1 MAKTYDLNF
10 RIKTDAKPTRKA
22 LEMTAAEFKDFNR
35 TVKASQTPL
44 DRFEKDLSD
53 LNKAFKTG
61 KIREDQYAH
70 GLKRIESQ
78 YAKTTTKQKKMFA
91 GMKAGFGS
99 GLAGMAAGFVGFHT
113 VTKGLET
120 VKSQMEDIDKIAK
133 SARGIGAK
141 TEFLSGLEFAAQR
154 ASGLAEGAATKG
166 IEKMTRRIEEAAQGT
181 GEAVKALNML
191 GLEASALAAMSPE
204 EQFKVLSRAMDGVTD
219 AGQRTLIATQ
229 LFSERQAKLHTTM
242 ALTNSEYETQIELA
256 KKLGKIVTEEEA
268 RKAEAYVDSMHE
280 LDAMQA
286 KYEKAMAMNAMGGLN
301 IFAGESQVARGR
313 FATAALEGDVQ
324 VKMELFN
331 NLMTMGLMGGDG
343 MSGKTAE
350 ALTGRSLRAKT
361 QEELDIQR
369 AGYAKEDE
377 EAQAKLNKEIGQT
390 LEWEEM
396 LTAEQ
401 KKQERN
407 SGFGNFFGDQL
418 KEAKKAAE
426 AVKGGL
432 GHLALSAAG
441 EFDRARNISREGA
454 DEFDI
459 TKVTRDPME
468 SVGAGS
474 SEAFKLFNQQTSLQ
488 KTEKD
493 ASKKTADNTKQSS
506 DILGS
511 IWGLMESAKGL
522 EL

>member
-1 MAKTYDLNF
+1 
-10 RIKTDAKPTRKA
+10 
-22 LEMTAAEFKDFNR
+22 
-35 TVKASQTPL
+35 
-44 DRFEKDLSD
+44 
-53 LNKAFKTG
+53 
-61 KIREDQYAH
+61 
-70 GLKRIESQ
+70 
-78 YAKTTTKQKKMFA
+78 
-91 GMKAGFGS
+91 
-99 GLAGMAAGFVGFHT
+99 
-113 VTKGLET
+113 
-120 VKSQMEDIDKIAK
+120 
-133 SARGIGAK
+133 
-141 TEFLSGLEFAAQR
+141 
-154 ASGLAEGAATKG
+154 
-166 IEKMTRRIEEAAQGT
+166 
-181 GEAVKALNML
+181 
-191 GLEASALAAMSPE
+191 
-204 EQFKVLSRAMDGVTD
+204 
-219 AGQRTLIATQ
+219 
-229 LFSERQAKLHTTM
+229 
-242 ALTNSEYETQIELA
+242 
-256 KKLGKIVTEEEA
+256 
-268 RKAEAYVDSMHE
+268 
-280 LDAMQA
+280 
-286 KYEKAMAMNAMGGLN
+286 
-301 IFAGESQVARGR
+301 
-313 FATAALEGDVQ
+313 
-324 VKMELFN
+324 
-331 NLMTMGLMGGDG
+331 

-441 EFDRARNISREGA
+441 EFDRARNISREDA

-493 ASKKTADNTKQSS
+493 AAKKTADNTKQSS

>member
-120 VKSQMEDIDKIAK
+120 VKSQMEEIDKIAK

-181 GEAVKALNML
+181 GEAVKAFIVKKDPNLTEQDIFDHCHTML
-191 GLEASALAAMSPE
+191 TNYKRPKFVEFMNELPKTNVG
-204 EQFKVLSRAMDGVTD
+204 KVLRKE
-219 AGQRTLIATQ
+219 L
-229 LFSERQAKLHTTM
+229 RQ
-242 ALTNSEYETQIELA
+242 
-256 KKLGKIVTEEEA
+256 
-268 RKAEAYVDSMHE
+268 
-280 LDAMQA
+280 
-286 KYEKAMAMNAMGGLN
+286 
-301 IFAGESQVARGR
+301 
-313 FATAALEGDVQ
+313 
-324 VKMELFN
+324 
-331 NLMTMGLMGGDG
+331 
-343 MSGKTAE
+343 
-350 ALTGRSLRAKT
+350 
-361 QEELDIQR
+361 
-369 AGYAKEDE
+369 
-377 EAQAKLNKEIGQT
+377 
-390 LEWEEM
+390 
-396 LTAEQ
+396 
-401 KKQERN
+401 
-407 SGFGNFFGDQL
+407 
-418 KEAKKAAE
+418 
-426 AVKGGL
+426 
-432 GHLALSAAG
+432 
-441 EFDRARNISREGA
+441 
-454 DEFDI
+454 
-459 TKVTRDPME
+459 
-468 SVGAGS
+468 
-474 SEAFKLFNQQTSLQ
+474 
-488 KTEKD
+488 
-493 ASKKTADNTKQSS
+493 
-506 DILGS
+506 
-511 IWGLMESAKGL
+511 
-522 EL
+522 